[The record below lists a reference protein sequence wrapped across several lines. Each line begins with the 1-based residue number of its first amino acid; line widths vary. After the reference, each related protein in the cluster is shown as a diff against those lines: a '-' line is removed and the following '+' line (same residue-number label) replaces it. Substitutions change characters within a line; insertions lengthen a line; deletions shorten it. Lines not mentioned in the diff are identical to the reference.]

1 MKGRFRG
8 IERIHFVG
16 IGGIG
21 MCGLAELLQAQGY
34 TVTGSDLAEGATVAR
49 LRALGVP
56 VAIGHDSRHVGQADV
71 VVVSSAIR
79 ANNPER
85 VEASLRGIP
94 VIPRAEMLAEV
105 MRLKDGI
112 AIAGTHGKTTTTSL
126 VAHVLQAA
134 GLDPTIVVGGRV
146 IGAGAEGNRTGAEG
160 SRTGAGDEGER
171 TGARLGGGPFLVA
184 EADESDGSFLHLS
197 PVIAVVTN
205 VEAEH
210 LDHHGNVEALEDA
223 FAAFLARLPF
233 WGTAVLC
240 LDDPGVQRLLAR
252 VSRRRITY
260 GLLAQADWV
269 ASEVTTDGPGMAFAV
284 RKQERAL
291 GHVRLPLAGRH
302 NVANALA
309 ALAVADELAVPFAV
323 AAEALASFRGVERR
337 FETKGVVAGIRV
349 VDDYAHHPTELRAT
363 LAAARGLHAGRIVV
377 VFQPH
382 RHTRTRDFFDAFTT
396 AFHDADLLVLT
407 EIYGAGEPKLPGVEA
422 AVLADAIRARGHRD
436 VRFVADLERVVPELL
451 PELESGD
458 LVLTLGAGSVSRLGP
473 RLLQA
478 LVETRP

>member
-1 MKGRFRG
+1 VKGRFRG

-21 MCGLAELLQAQGY
+21 MCGLAELLRAQGY
-34 TVTGSDLAEGATVAR
+34 SVTGSDLAEGATVAR

-71 VVVSSAIR
+71 VVVSSAVR
-79 ANNPER
+79 PSNPE
-85 VEASLRGIP
+85 VTEAALRGIP

-146 IGAGAEGNRTGAEG
+146 IGAGE
-160 SRTGAGDEGER
+160 EGER
-171 TGARLGGGPFLVA
+171 TGARLGSGAFLVA

-210 LDHHGNVEALEDA
+210 LDHHGSLEALEAA

-252 VSRRRITY
+252 VGRRRITY

-269 ASEVTTDGPGMAFAV
+269 AREVSTDGPGMAFSV

-291 GHVRLPLAGRH
+291 GRVRLPLAGRH

-309 ALAVADELAVPFAV
+309 ALAVADELSVPFAV
-323 AAEALASFRGVERR
+323 AAEALATFRGVERR

-349 VDDYAHHPTELRAT
+349 VDDYGHHPTELRAT
-363 LAAARGLHAGRIVV
+363 LAAARGVHAGRIVV

-382 RHTRTRDFFDAFTT
+382 RHTRTRDLFDAFTT

-422 AVLADAIRARGHRD
+422 AVLAEAIRARGHRD

-451 PELESGD
+451 PELKSGD

-473 RLLQA
+473 KLLQA

>member
-1 MKGRFRG
+1 MRARFRG

-21 MCGLAELLQAQGY
+21 MCGLAELLRAQGY
-34 TVTGSDLAEGATVAR
+34 AVTGSDLAEGATVAR
-49 LRALGVP
+49 LRALGIP
-56 VAIGHDSRHVGQADV
+56 VALGHAAGHVGEADV
-71 VVVSSAIR
+71 VVVSSAVR
-79 ANNPER
+79 AGNPE
-85 VEASLRGIP
+85 VAEAQRRGVP

-105 MRLKDGI
+105 MRLADGI

-126 VAHVLQAA
+126 VGHVLQAA
-134 GLDPTIVVGGRV
+134 GLDPTLVVGGRV
-146 IGAGAEGNRTGAEG
+146 IGAGPE
-160 SRTGAGDEGER
+160 SER
-171 TGARLGGGPFLVA
+171 TGARLGGGAFLVA

-210 LDHHGNVEALEDA
+210 LDHHGSLEALEDA
-223 FAAFLARLPF
+223 FAGFLARLPF

-252 VSRRRITY
+252 VARRRVTY
-260 GLLAQADWV
+260 GLSAQADWV
-269 ASEVTTDGPGMAFAV
+269 ASEVASEGAGMAFVV
-284 RKQERAL
+284 RRHGAAL
-291 GHVRLPLAGRH
+291 GRVRLPLAGRH

-309 ALAVADELAVPFAV
+309 ALAVADEVEVPFAR

-349 VDDYAHHPTELRAT
+349 VDDYGHHPTELRAT
-363 LAAARGLHAGRIVV
+363 LAAARSVHAGRIVV

-382 RHTRTRDFFDAFTT
+382 RYTRTRDLFDAFAA

-407 EIYGAGEPKLPGVEA
+407 EIYAAGEAKIPGVESA
-422 AVLADAIRARGHRD
+422 LLADAIRARGHRD
-436 VRFVADLERVVPELL
+436 VRFVPDLERVVPELL
-451 PELESGD
+451 PELRSGD

-473 RLLQA
+473 QLLRA
-478 LVETRP
+478 LAEARP

>member
-21 MCGLAELLQAQGY
+21 MCGLAELLRAQGY
-34 TVTGSDLAEGATVAR
+34 AVTGSDLAEGATVAR

-146 IGAGAEGNRTGAEG
+146 IGAGAEGA
-160 SRTGAGDEGER
+160 R

-184 EADESDGSFLHLS
+184 EADESHGSFLHLS

-210 LDHHGNVEALEDA
+210 LDHHGSVEALEDA

-240 LDDPGVQRLLAR
+240 LDDPGVQRLLAK
-252 VSRRRITY
+252 VGRRRITY

-291 GHVRLPLAGRH
+291 GRVRLPLAGRH

-309 ALAVADELAVPFAV
+309 ALAVADELDAPFAL

-382 RHTRTRDFFDAFTT
+382 RHTRTRDLFDAFTT

-451 PELESGD
+451 PELRSGD

>member
-1 MKGRFRG
+1 MRGRFRG

-21 MCGLAELLQAQGY
+21 MSGLAELLRAQGY
-34 TVTGSDLAEGATVAR
+34 TVTGSDVAEGATVSR
-49 LRALGVP
+49 LRALGVE
-56 VAIGHDSRHVGQADV
+56 VAIGHDARHVGGADV
-71 VVVSSAIR
+71 VVVSTAVR
-79 ANNPER
+79 ATNPELT
-85 VEASLRGIP
+85 EAARRGVP

-112 AIAGTHGKTTTTSL
+112 AVAGTHGKTTTTSL
-126 VAHVLQAA
+126 LAHVLQAA

-146 IGAGAEGNRTGAEG
+146 IGAGAE
-160 SRTGAGDEGER
+160 SER
-171 TGARLGGGPFLVA
+171 SGARLGSGPFLVA

-210 LDHHGNVEALEDA
+210 LDHHGDLAHLEDA
-223 FAAFLARLPF
+223 FAAFLERLPF
-233 WGTAVLC
+233 WGAAVLC

-260 GLLAQADWV
+260 GLGAQADWV
-269 ASEVTTDGPGMAFAV
+269 ASDVRTDGAGMVFSV
-284 RKQERAL
+284 RRGGETL
-291 GHVRLPLAGRH
+291 GPVTLPLPGRH
-302 NVANALA
+302 NVSNALA
-309 ALAVADELAVPFAV
+309 ALAVAGEVDVPFRV
-323 AAEALASFRGVERR
+323 AAEALADFRGVERR
-337 FETKGVVAGIRV
+337 FETKGTVRGVHV
-349 VDDYAHHPTELRAT
+349 VDDYGHHPSEVRAT

-382 RHTRTRDFFDAFTT
+382 RYSRTRDCFDAFTT

-407 EIYGAGEPKLPGVEA
+407 EIYSAGEPKLPGVEA
-422 AVLADAIRARGHRD
+422 AALADAIRARGHRD
-436 VRFVADLERVVPELL
+436 VRFLPDLERVPAELAPQL
-451 PELESGD
+451 RAGD

-473 RLLQA
+473 KLLDA
-478 LVETRP
+478 LEEDPS

>member
-21 MCGLAELLQAQGY
+21 MCGLAELLRAQGY
-34 TVTGSDLAEGATVAR
+34 AVTGSDLAEGATVAR

-56 VAIGHDSRHVGQADV
+56 VAIGHDARHVGGADV
-71 VVVSSAIR
+71 VVVSSAVR
-79 ANNPER
+79 ATNPEL
-85 VEASLRGIP
+85 VEARQRGIP

-112 AIAGTHGKTTTTSL
+112 AVAGTHGKTTTTSL
-126 VAHVLQAA
+126 LAHVLQEA

-146 IGAGAEGNRTGAEG
+146 IGAGAEG
-160 SRTGAGDEGER
+160 ER
-171 TGARLGGGPFLVA
+171 TGARLGSGPFLVA

-197 PVIAVVTN
+197 PVLAVVTN

-210 LDHHGNVEALEDA
+210 LDHHGSVEALEDA
-223 FAAFLARLPF
+223 FAAFLERLPF
-233 WGTAVLC
+233 WGAAVLC

-269 ASEVTTDGPGMAFAV
+269 ASEVRADGAGMAFAV
-284 RKQERAL
+284 RRKGEAL
-291 GHVRLPLAGRH
+291 GRVALPLPGRH

-309 ALAVADELAVPFAV
+309 ALAVAQEVEVPFAV
-323 AAEALASFRGVERR
+323 AAGALASFRGVERR
-337 FETKGVVAGIRV
+337 FETKGVAAGVRV
-349 VDDYAHHPTELRAT
+349 VDDYGHHPSEVRAT
-363 LAAARGLHAGRIVV
+363 LAAARGVHAGRLVV

-382 RHTRTRDFFDAFTT
+382 RYTRTRDLFEAFTT

-407 EIYGAGEPKLPGVEA
+407 EIYPAGEAKIPGTEA
-422 AVLADAIRARGHRD
+422 AALADAIRARGHRD
-436 VRFVADLERVVPELL
+436 VRFVADLERVPAELVPELR
-451 PELESGD
+451 SGD

-473 RLLQA
+473 RLLA
-478 LVETRP
+478 RLAEAAS

>member
-1 MKGRFRG
+1 MRGRFRG

-21 MCGLAELLQAQGY
+21 MCGLAELLRAQGY
-34 TVTGSDLAEGATVAR
+34 TVTGSDLAEGPTVAR

-56 VAIGHDSRHVGQADV
+56 VAIGHDAGHVGGADV
-71 VVVSSAIR
+71 VVVSSAVR
-79 ANNPER
+79 AGNPELL
-85 VEASLRGIP
+85 EAERRGIP

-112 AIAGTHGKTTTTSL
+112 AVAGTHGKTTTTSL
-126 VAHVLQAA
+126 LAHVLQVA

-146 IGAGAEGNRTGAEG
+146 IGAGE
-160 SRTGAGDEGER
+160 EGER
-171 TGARLGGGPFLVA
+171 TGARLGSGPFLVA

-210 LDHHGNVEALEDA
+210 LDHHGSVDALEDA
-223 FAAFLARLPF
+223 FVAFLERLPF
-233 WGTAVLC
+233 WGAAVLC

-269 ASEVTTDGPGMAFAV
+269 ASEVRTQGAGMAFAV
-284 RKQERAL
+284 RRKGRAL
-291 GHVRLPLAGRH
+291 GSVSLPLPGRH

-309 ALAVADELAVPFAV
+309 ALAVADEVEVPFAV
-323 AAEALASFRGVERR
+323 AAGALASFRGVERR
-337 FETKGVVAGIRV
+337 FETKGVVAGVRV
-349 VDDYAHHPTELRAT
+349 VDDYGHHPSEVRAT
-363 LAAARGLHAGRIVV
+363 LAAARGVHPGRIVV

-382 RHTRTRDFFDAFTT
+382 RYTRTRDLFEAFTT

-407 EIYGAGEPKLPGVEA
+407 EIYAAGEPKLPGVEA
-422 AVLADAIRARGHRD
+422 AALADAIRARGHRD
-436 VRFVADLERVVPELL
+436 VRFVADLERVATQLVPELK
-451 PELESGD
+451 SGD
-458 LVLTLGAGSVSRLGP
+458 LVLTLGAGSVSKLGP
-473 RLLQA
+473 RILA
-478 LVETRP
+478 RLVEGRS

>member
-1 MKGRFRG
+1 MRGRFRG

-21 MCGLAELLQAQGY
+21 MCGLAELLRAQGY
-34 TVTGSDLAEGATVAR
+34 AVTGSDLAEGPTVAR
-49 LRALGVP
+49 LRGLGVK
-56 VAIGHDSRHVGQADV
+56 VAIGHDARHVAGADV
-71 VVVSSAIR
+71 VVVSSAVR
-79 ANNPER
+79 AGNPELL
-85 VEASLRGIP
+85 EAALRGIP

-112 AIAGTHGKTTTTSL
+112 AVAGTHGKTTTTSL
-126 VAHVLQAA
+126 LAHVLQVA

-146 IGAGAEGNRTGAEG
+146 IGAGEE
-160 SRTGAGDEGER
+160 SER
-171 TGARLGGGPFLVA
+171 SGARLGSGPFLVA

-210 LDHHGNVEALEDA
+210 LDHHGSVEALEDA
-223 FAAFLARLPF
+223 FVAFLERLPF
-233 WGTAVLC
+233 WGAAVLC

-252 VSRRRITY
+252 ASRRRVTY

-269 ASEVTTDGPGMAFAV
+269 ASEVQTEGAGMAFAV
-284 RKQERAL
+284 RRKGEAL
-291 GHVRLPLAGRH
+291 GRVALPLAGRH

-309 ALAVADELAVPFAV
+309 ALAVADEVEVPFAV
-323 AAEALASFRGVERR
+323 AARALASFLGVERR

-349 VDDYAHHPTELRAT
+349 VDDYGHHPSEVRAT
-363 LAAARGLHAGRIVV
+363 LAAARGVHAGRIVV

-382 RHTRTRDFFDAFTT
+382 RYTRTRDLFEAFST

-407 EIYGAGEPKLPGVEA
+407 EIYAAGEPKLPGVEA
-422 AVLADAIRARGHRD
+422 AALADAIRARGHKD
-436 VRFVADLERVVPELL
+436 VRFIPDLERVPDELVPELQ
-451 PELESGD
+451 SGD
-458 LVLTLGAGSVSRLGP
+458 LVLTLGAGSVSKLGP
-473 RLLQA
+473 HLLERLA
-478 LVETRP
+478 ETRP

>member
-1 MKGRFRG
+1 MRGRFRG

-21 MCGLAELLQAQGY
+21 MCGLAELLRAQGY
-34 TVTGSDLAEGATVAR
+34 TVTGSDLAEGPTVAR
-49 LRALGVP
+49 LRGLGVA
-56 VAIGHDSRHVGQADV
+56 VAIGHDAGQVGGADV
-71 VVVSSAIR
+71 VVVSSAVR
-79 ANNPER
+79 ASNPELL
-85 VEASLRGIP
+85 EAERRGIP

-112 AIAGTHGKTTTTSL
+112 AVAGTHGKTTTTSL
-126 VAHVLQAA
+126 LAHVLQVA

-146 IGAGAEGNRTGAEG
+146 IGSGA
-160 SRTGAGDEGER
+160 EGER

-210 LDHHGNVEALEDA
+210 LDHHGSMDALEDA
-223 FAAFLARLPF
+223 FAAFLERLPF
-233 WGTAVLC
+233 WGAAVLC

-269 ASEVTTDGPGMAFAV
+269 ASEVRTDGAGMSFAV
-284 RKQERAL
+284 RRKGETL
-291 GHVRLPLAGRH
+291 GSVSLPLPGRH

-309 ALAVADELAVPFAV
+309 ALAVADEVEVPFAV
-323 AAEALASFRGVERR
+323 AAGALASFRGVERR
-337 FETKGVVAGIRV
+337 FETKGVAAGVRV
-349 VDDYAHHPTELRAT
+349 VDDYGHHPSEVRAT
-363 LAAARGLHAGRIVV
+363 LAAARGVHPGRIVV

-382 RHTRTRDFFDAFTT
+382 RYTRTRDLFDAFTT

-407 EIYGAGEPKLPGVEA
+407 EIYAAGEPKLPGVEA
-422 AVLADAIRARGHRD
+422 AALADAIRARGHQG
-436 VRFVADLERVVPELL
+436 VRFVPDLERVPAELVPELR
-451 PELESGD
+451 SGD
-458 LVLTLGAGSVSRLGP
+458 LVLTLGAGSVSKLGP
-473 RLLQA
+473 RILA
-478 LVETRP
+478 RLVETRP